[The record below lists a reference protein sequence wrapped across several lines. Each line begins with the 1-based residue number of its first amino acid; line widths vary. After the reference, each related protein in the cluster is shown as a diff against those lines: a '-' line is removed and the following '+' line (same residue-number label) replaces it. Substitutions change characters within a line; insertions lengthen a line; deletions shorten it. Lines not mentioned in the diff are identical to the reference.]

1 MTQIDEKAFAE
12 AIETHYPKWGGNE
25 IYHYRNVVE
34 AYETAKAPRT
44 ISAEELTGVEVA
56 FIDSLNEHGGWD
68 NFIIDKALEKC
79 LATLGI
85 TVREV

>member
-1 MTQIDEKAFAE
+1 MSEIDEKAFAE

-44 ISAEELTGVEVA
+44 ISRDEYENYKFVTKHSGYH
-56 FIDSLNEHGGWD
+56 SG
-68 NFIIDKALEKC
+68 

-85 TVREV
+85 TVREK